1 MEDSVLAIDFGTSYT
16 VCCFERS
23 GNCEFCS
30 INNGQ
35 HAVPSIV
42 AFEPGINYGID
53 SGGGIYLRHLKTL
66 IGETLGSLEKSGI
79 DLNSFGMPLVEVD
92 GTIGV
97 EAKGTFHSV
106 PDLITGF
113 IKSMKEEG
121 EMQAGRSFKN
131 IIITVPARF
140 TQRQRSIYKSAVEK
154 AGLSVIK
161 LINEPTAA
169 VFEFLSKYNNIKD
182 STVLVYD
189 LGGGTFDCSLVQVEG
204 AKTISVLFSDGSSNI
219 GSEMF
224 DESVLNYII
233 EEIKKN
239 GLECVSRDK
248 RRRKWSEILQRIKE
262 AKETI
267 ANRTLDIDVEGIIS
281 DHTEF
286 QVRITESILYK
297 ILESTINETL
307 EIVKRML
314 TNMNM
319 TESSI
324 DYVALIGGGSLLPI
338 VKQRVCAYFHESR
351 VIESANPKEIVAS
364 GALRS
369 YHQNDIIFKSVT
381 YYNYSL
387 RLYDGKCYTIIPRG
401 TPIPMDKPR
410 REKFVPQRSGQEKVE
425 TAFYQG
431 LSDDSNENEL
441 VQKIEFDITR
451 LGKSKAFYIELFVD
465 ESDMVT
471 IKAYE
476 NEPNETMYTV
486 TVRRP

>member
-1 MEDSVLAIDFGTSYT
+1 MLALDFGTSYT

-35 HAVPSIV
+35 HAVPSFVSFHPTIY
-42 AFEPGINYGID
+42 YGME
-53 SGGGIYLRHLKTL
+53 SGGGLYLRHLKTL
-66 IGETLGSLEKSGI
+66 IGETLGSLKKSGI
-79 DLNSFGMPLVEVD
+79 DLNSFGMPLVEED
-92 GTIGV
+92 GSIGV
-97 EAKGTFHSV
+97 KDNGVFYSV

-113 IKSMKEEG
+113 IKYMKEEG
-121 EMQAGRSFKN
+121 ETQAGKLFKN

-140 TQRQRSIYKSAVEK
+140 TQKQRLIYKRAVEN
-154 AGLSVIK
+154 AGLKVIK

-169 VFEFLSKYNNIKD
+169 VFEFLSKYNNIRD

-204 AKTISVLFSDGSSNI
+204 AKNISVLFSDGSSNI

-224 DESVLNYII
+224 DELVLKYII
-233 EEIKKN
+233 EEIKKK

-267 ANRTLDIDVEGIIS
+267 ASRTHDIDVDSIIS
-281 DHTEF
+281 DYTEF
-286 QVRITESILYK
+286 QVRITESVLYQ
-297 ILESTINETL
+297 ILEPTINQTL
-307 EIVKRML
+307 VIVKNML
-314 TNMNM
+314 SDINM
-319 TESSI
+319 TKSSI

-338 VKQRVCAYFHESR
+338 VKQRVSAYFLEST

-364 GALRS
+364 GALKS
-369 YHQNDIIFKSVT
+369 SLQSDIIFKNVT

-387 RLYDGKCYTIIPRG
+387 RLYDGKCYTLIPRG

-410 REKFVPQRSGQEKVE
+410 REKFVPQRFGQEKVE

-441 VQKIEFDITR
+441 VQTIEFDISR

-476 NEPNETMYTV
+476 SKPDDTLYSRKV
-486 TVRRP
+486 ARP